1 MSRFTL
7 EPGNWYAMELM
18 SPEFGAD
25 VRRYSPIRVDK
36 VALAG
41 NGSRRF
47 DLSFFHAAYAEGVQ
61 DKVYSIQTIQRSDHF
76 LIGQVVDTQRL
87 VFFLA
92 LSDTWLNQHFDDHS
106 LNYLRDLQKAARPDP
121 QDRYIACL
129 LGGAVGDALG
139 GAVEF
144 MSRDEILDRFGP
156 AGIMDYA
163 EAYGGKGRIT
173 DDTQMTLFTAEGLL
187 RGQMR
192 GVSKGVTDFGHTV
205 ANAYLRWLATQGYET
220 SSVELNL
227 DGWPFEQ
234 RALHSQ
240 RAPGMTCLSALRDY
254 PGIPDVAGN
263 DSKGCGGVMRVAP
276 VGLFWWSFRQNIDV
290 QRVFEDGCM
299 CAGLTHGHPNGY
311 LTGGV
316 LAVVIFESLNGPT
329 LPEALDTAKAILVAK
344 LGHEETLTALD
355 RAIELSQ
362 SEIPHDIAIR
372 ELGEGW
378 VAEEALAISVYCAL
392 VSETFEQAI
401 VLAVNHDGDSDSTG
415 AITGNILGAM
425 LGTNAIPERWLQPLE
440 LREVI
445 EALASDL
452 WSCQAWHSLMDDERL
467 WDRYPGH

>member
-1 MSRFTL
+1 
-7 EPGNWYAMELM
+7 MELI
-18 SPEFGAD
+18 SPEFGPD
-25 VRRYSPIRVDK
+25 IRRYSPIRVDK

-47 DLSFFHAAYAEGVQ
+47 DLSFFHAAYPEGVQ

-76 LIGQVVDTQRL
+76 LIGQVVGTQRL

-106 LNYLRDLQKAARPDP
+106 LNYLRGLQKTSGPDP

-129 LGGAVGDALG
+129 LGGAIGDALG
-139 GAVEF
+139 ASVEF
-144 MSRDEILDRFGP
+144 MSRDEIIDRFGP
-156 AGIMDYA
+156 PGIRDYA
-163 EAYGGKGRIT
+163 EAYGGKGNIT
-173 DDTQMTLFTAEGLL
+173 DDTQMALFTAEGLL

-205 ANAYLRWLATQGYET
+205 ANAYLRWLATQGYDSGAVKT
-220 SSVELNL
+220 DR
-227 DGWPFEQ
+227 DGWLFQQ
-234 RALHSQ
+234 RGLHNQ

-254 PGIPDVAGN
+254 SGLPGIAGN

-276 VGLFWWSFRQNIDV
+276 VGLFWWSFKRNVDV
-290 QRVFEDGCM
+290 QRVFEEGCL
-299 CAGLTHGHPNGY
+299 CAGLTHGHPSGY
-311 LTGGV
+311 LSGGALSV
-316 LAVVIFESLNGPT
+316 MIFELLNGQT
-329 LPEALDTAKAILVAK
+329 LREALDTAKAILVTQ
-344 LGHEETLTALD
+344 LGHEEALTALD
-355 RAIELSQ
+355 KAIELSQ

-392 VSETFEQAI
+392 VSETFEQGI

-415 AITGNILGAM
+415 AITGNILGVE
-425 LGTNAIPERWLQPLE
+425 LGTGAIPDRWLEPLE

-445 EALASDL
+445 EAVASDL
-452 WSCQAWHSLMDDERL
+452 WTCQKWHSFMNDDRL
-467 WDRYPGH
+467 WDRYPGY